1 MTFVMEKYRKG
12 EKHEDTTW
20 SEEKVTSKRKDFKIR
35 ITETRKDQEKQKEE
49 RGMNEK
55 LLGMKEEMDIQ

>member
-12 EKHEDTTW
+12 EKHEDTKW
-20 SEEKVTSKRKDFKIR
+20 SEEKVITKRKDFKIR
-35 ITETRKDQEKQKEE
+35 ITETRKGQEKQRGE